1 MCEKVKIPQIKMNLL
16 TLMLFQTGITVYVY
30 NNNNNNNNNTNN
42 KEFVTFI

>member
-16 TLMLFQTGITVYVY
+16 ILMLFQTGITVYVY
-30 NNNNNNNNNTNN
+30 NNNNTNN